1 MNVFHVTLI
10 LKASLIKKLVWI
22 IVKIR
27 HVVVKISIFV
37 FLQKQNRIFLS
48 SMLLKTNGRENSNVH
63 NFLLDLHNNPST
75 SFKYLEAFNKKNK
88 NMYKPCGT

>member
-1 MNVFHVTLI
+1 MNVFNVTLI

-63 NFLLDLHNNPST
+63 NFLLDLLNNPST
-75 SFKYLEAFNKKNK
+75 SFKYLEGFNKKNQ